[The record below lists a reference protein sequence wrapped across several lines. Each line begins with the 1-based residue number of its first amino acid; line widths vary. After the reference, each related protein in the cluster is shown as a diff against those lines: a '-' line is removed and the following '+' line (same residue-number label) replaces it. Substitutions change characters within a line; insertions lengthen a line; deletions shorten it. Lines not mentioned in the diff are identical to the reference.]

1 LNDNVIMKHLNALI
15 LIPLLF
21 LFNASCAEKKE
32 DFINPTDTSPWC
44 VVSFDAKERSPKD
57 RIAMLKD
64 MGFTKYGYNWK
75 ERHLSYMKE
84 EFALAKENG
93 LEINSIFLW
102 LNAKR
107 DSIGK
112 LSALNEKMLDII
124 KEVENKPALWV
135 SFSDNFFN
143 DLNQEESLSLAM
155 EFITFIKTKADSIG
169 CKIAL
174 YNHHGWFGNPLNQVE
189 IIKRL
194 PQDSLKMVYNFHH
207 AHEYLDEFPEIAKK
221 ITPYLSYVNINGMKR
236 EGPQILTIGE
246 GEYEYQMIQAL
257 KDEGFNG
264 PWGILGHIA
273 TEDVQKVLE
282 RNVNGLH
289 SFQSKNKK
297 ELIN

>member
-1 LNDNVIMKHLNALI
+1 MKNQAIMKHLNALI
-15 LIPLLF
+15 VIGLLF
-21 LFNASCAEKKE
+21 LFNVSCAYKKE
-32 DFINPTDTSPWC
+32 EFINPTDTSPWC
-44 VVSFDAKERSPKD
+44 VVSFDALERSPKD

-75 ERHLSYMKE
+75 ERHLSIMKE

-112 LSALNEKMLDII
+112 LSPLNEKMLAII
-124 KEVENKPALWV
+124 KEVENKPTLWV

-143 DLNQEESLSLAM
+143 DLDQEASLSLAI
-155 EFITFIKTKADSIG
+155 EFIRFIKTKADTIG

-189 IIKRL
+189 IIERL

-207 AHEYLDEFPEIAKK
+207 AHDYLDEFPEIANKM
-221 ITPYLSYVNINGMKR
+221 TPYLSYVNINGVKR

-246 GEYEYQMIQAL
+246 GDFEYQMIKAL
-257 KDEGFNG
+257 LDEGFNG
-264 PWGILGHIA
+264 PWGILGHIE

-282 RNVNGLH
+282 RNVNGLK
-289 SFQSKNKK
+289 SLQSKHNK
-297 ELIN
+297 ELKN